1 MKTKVVAL
9 DVYGTIL
16 PTEGKS
22 IKRKGLDTLLSR
34 CKYNELILCTCSDGK
49 INDVKHDLME
59 SEVNL
64 EYFDNYFEMP
74 RQSKDFI
81 HQPKD
86 FTPILNYYKEK
97 INLEPHELL
106 IIGDRERRDII
117 PARELGC
124 NAILVPEYYGKED
137 NNFDINSIKIP

>member
-59 SEVNL
+59 SGVNL

-74 RQSKDFI
+74 RQSRDFTCE
-81 HQPKD
+81 PKD
-86 FTPILNYYKEK
+86 FTPILDYYHKK
-97 INLEPHELL
+97 INLAPHELL
-106 IIGDRERRDII
+106 IVGE
-117 PARELGC
+117 
-124 NAILVPEYYGKED
+124 ILYLLK
-137 NNFDINSIKIP
+137 N